1 MSDVDTAATLE
12 QEIASRRTFAIISH
26 PDAGKTTVTEKLLL
40 LGNAIQ
46 LAGDVRAKKTGRQA
60 RSDWMAMEA
69 ERGISITTSVMQFAY
84 RNCVIN
90 LLDTPG
96 HEDFSEDTYRTL
108 TAVDSAIMVIDAAKG
123 VEARTRKLLEICRA
137 RDMPI
142 LAFINKLDR
151 EALAPIELLD
161 HIEEELGIEC
171 APMTWPVGSGRS
183 FRGCYHLE
191 ADDFTEYEQGF
202 GSTLH
207 SYPRHGSLQSAETKA
222 WLGADYEDL
231 ADELELVRGASHE
244 FELSA
249 YLEGRRAPV
258 YFGSALQNFGI
269 DHLLNRFIA
278 IAPPPKERLTLQDA
292 IEPSKPDFSGF
303 VFKIQANMNPKH
315 RDRIAFL
322 RVCSGRYRKGM
333 RMRHVRL
340 DRDVKI
346 ANALTFMAGERTQTE
361 QAFPGDIIGL
371 HNHGTIRI
379 GDSFTEGERL
389 SFRGIPNFAPELFQ
403 RVRVKDPTKSKRLLQ
418 GVRQLSEE
426 GATQVFMPLASND
439 IIIGAIGALQFD
451 VVAFRLQEEYGAEC
465 VYEQS
470 DIFTVRWV
478 YADDPQR
485 VAEFRARANAQLA
498 LDGDDQLVLLATSR
512 ANLQLTQERWE
523 DLTFADTREH
533 ALAEA

>member
-1 MSDVDTAATLE
+1 MTGGSADVLSE
-12 QEIASRRTFAIISH
+12 EIAIRRTFAIISH
-26 PDAGKTTVTEKLLL
+26 PDAGKTTVTEKMLL

-69 ERGISITTSVMQFAY
+69 ERGISITTSVMQFEYAG
-84 RNCVIN
+84 RVIN

-123 VEARTRKLLEICRA
+123 VESRTRKLLEICRS

-151 EALAPIELLD
+151 ESLPPIDLLD
-161 HIEEELGIEC
+161 HIEQELGIEC
-171 APMTWPVGSGRS
+171 APMTWPIGSGRS
-183 FRGCYHLE
+183 FRGCYHLRE
-191 ADDFTEYEQGF
+191 DKFTEYEQGH

-207 SYPRHGSLQSAETKA
+207 EYRRFGSLDSAETKT
-222 WLGADYEDL
+222 WLGNDL
-231 ADELELVRGASHE
+231 DEFADELELVRGASHE
-244 FELSA
+244 FSEEA
-249 YLEGRRAPV
+249 YLAGTRAPV
-258 YFGSALQNFGI
+258 FFGSALQNFGI
-269 DHLLNRFIA
+269 DHLLDRFVNV
-278 IAPPPKERLTLQDA
+278 APPPQDRPTLRDA
-292 IEPSKPDFSGF
+292 VKPDSGDFSGF

-322 RVCSGRYRKGM
+322 RVCSGQYRKGM

-340 DRDVKI
+340 GRDVKV
-346 ANALTFMAGERTQTE
+346 ANALTFMAGERQQTE
-361 QAFPGDIIGL
+361 EAFPGDIIGL

-379 GDSFTEGERL
+379 GDSFTEGDPIR
-389 SFRGIPNFAPELFQ
+389 FRGIPNFAPELFR
-403 RVRVKDPTKSKRLLQ
+403 RVRVKDPTKSKRLAQ
-418 GVRQLSEE
+418 GVKQLSEE
-426 GATQVFMPLASND
+426 GATQVFMPLKGNE

-465 VYEQS
+465 VYETS
-470 DIFTVRWV
+470 DIYTVRWV
-478 YADDPQR
+478 YAEDELRLQ
-485 VAEFRARANAQLA
+485 EFRNRANAILA
-498 LDGDDQLVLLATSR
+498 LDGDEQLVLLATSR

-523 DLTFADTREH
+523 DLSFKDVREH
-533 ALAEA
+533 AISE

>member
-1 MSDVDTAATLE
+1 MSELSSFE
-12 QEIASRRTFAIISH
+12 HEIASRRTFAIISH

-69 ERGISITTSVMQFAY
+69 ERGISVTTSVMQFEY
-84 RNCVIN
+84 QDRVIN

-123 VEARTRKLLEICRA
+123 VEDRTRKLLEICRS

-151 EALAPIELLD
+151 EALHPIELID
-161 HIEEELGIEC
+161 HIESELAIEC

-183 FRGCYHLE
+183 FRGTYHLE
-191 ADDFTEYEQGF
+191 EDAFTEYEHGF
-202 GSTLH
+202 GSLLH
-207 SYPRHGSLQSAETKA
+207 EYPRHGSLDSADSRD
-222 WLGADYEDL
+222 WLGSDYDEF
-231 ADELELVRGASHE
+231 AEELELVRGASHE
-244 FELSA
+244 FDVDGYLSGA
-249 YLEGRRAPV
+249 RAPV
-258 YFGSALQNFGI
+258 FFGSALQNFGI
-269 DHLLNRFIA
+269 DHLLDQFVS
-278 IAPPPKERLTLQDA
+278 IAPPPKQRLTLSDA
-292 IEPSKPDFSGF
+292 VKPTNPDFSGF

-322 RVCSGRYRKGM
+322 RVCSGQYRKGM

-340 DRDVKI
+340 GRDVKI
-346 ANALTFMAGERTQTE
+346 ANALTFMAGERKQTE
-361 QAFPGDIIGL
+361 EAFPGDIIGL

-379 GDSFTEGERL
+379 GDSFTEGAPI
-389 SFRGIPNFAPELFQ
+389 SFRGIPNFAPELFR
-403 RVRVKDPTKSKRLLQ
+403 RVRVKDPTKVKRLTQ

-426 GATQVFMPLASND
+426 GATQVFVPLNRNE
-439 IIIGAIGALQFD
+439 IIIGAIGTLQFD
-451 VVAFRLQEEYGAEC
+451 VVAFRLEQEYGAEC
-465 VYEQS
+465 VYDNS
-470 DIFTVRWV
+470 DVYTVRWV
-478 YADDPQR
+478 YADDESR
-485 VAEFRARANAQLA
+485 LDEFRTKANAQLA

-523 DLTFADTREH
+523 DITFRDTREH
-533 ALAEA
+533 ALAE

>member
-1 MSDVDTAATLE
+1 MTLFE
-12 QEIASRRTFAIISH
+12 RKVASRRTFAIISH

-40 LGNAIQ
+40 LGKAIQ

-69 ERGISITTSVMQFAY
+69 ERGISITTSVMQFEY
-84 RNCVIN
+84 RDRVIN

-137 RDMPI
+137 RNMPI

-151 EALAPIELLD
+151 ESLPPIELID
-161 HIEEELGIEC
+161 HIEQELHIEC

-183 FRGCYHLE
+183 FRGCYHIQE
-191 ADDFTEYEQGF
+191 DAFTEYEHGH

-207 SYPRHGSLQSAETKA
+207 CYPRHHGLASETTQA
-222 WLGADYEDL
+222 WLGRDYDES
-231 ADELELVRGASHE
+231 ADELELVRGASHS
-244 FELSA
+244 FVLDA
-249 YLEGRRAPV
+249 YLSGRQAPV

-269 DHLLNRFIA
+269 DHLLDQFVT
-278 IAPPPKERLTLQDA
+278 IAPPPQKRLTLHN
-292 IEPSKPDFSGF
+292 SVKPTSIDFSGF

-322 RVCSGRYRKGM
+322 RICSGQYRKGM

-340 DRDVKI
+340 GRDIKI
-346 ANALTFMAGERTQTE
+346 ANALTFLAGERTQTE
-361 QAFPGDIIGL
+361 TAFPGDIIGL

-379 GDSFTEGERL
+379 GDSFTEGAEL
-389 SFRGIPNFAPELFQ
+389 AFRGIPNFAPELFR
-403 RVRVKDPTKSKRLLQ
+403 RVRVKDPTKVKRLTQ

-426 GATQVFMPLASND
+426 GATQVFMPLANNE
-439 IIIGAIGALQFD
+439 IIIGAVGALQFD
-451 VVAFRLQEEYGAEC
+451 VVAFRLQNEYGAEC
-465 VYEQS
+465 VYETS
-470 DIFTVRWV
+470 NIFTVRWV
-478 YADDPQR
+478 YAEDERRLD
-485 VAEFRARANAQLA
+485 EFRTKVNAQLA
-498 LDGDDQLVLLATSR
+498 LDGDRQLVLLATSR
-512 ANLQLTQERWE
+512 ANLELTQERWTDIE
-523 DLTFADTREH
+523 FKDTREH
-533 ALAEA
+533 ALAN